1 VRPSSRNYNRDS
13 PVKKILIVDDD
24 ELVARTYQL
33 KLKSCGFDA
42 AIAADGTQGM
52 VKLAEYDPDLVI
64 LDLILPGITGFEVL
78 NLIRKNARFNKLPV
92 LLLSNHYLE
101 TGSNSEIDAGLNRSM
116 VKAETTPTKVVE
128 VITEMLALSERT
140 RTNPLQ
146 RARDRFCDSVIDAIA
161 PMRLALQTIARAQTG
176 DSQAFRVIKG
186 HAETITAAAAEL
198 ALSRISH
205 LTSALAGLS
214 QQLSERPGNSTASTS
229 RTIAGA
235 LDALDQL
242 AKAGLAAENL
252 AAPLG
257 LIVEDERVSQQIVRT
272 ALDRSQI
279 RSIMTASGEFALQ
292 ILELNRFDVIFLDVT
307 LPGINGYQVC
317 TALRKLALHAATP
330 VIFITAL
337 KEFDARAQSILSGAN
352 DLIAKPASVSELA
365 VKALTHVIKGK

>member
-1 VRPSSRNYNRDS
+1 M
-13 PVKKILIVDDD
+13 KQILIIDDD
-24 ELVARTYQL
+24 IIVAKTYEL
-33 KLKSCGFDA
+33 KLKASGFGA
-42 AIAADGTQGM
+42 EIAADGSEGLA
-52 VKLAEYDPDLVI
+52 KLPKFVPDLVV
-64 LDLILPGITGFEVL
+64 LDLMLPGISGFEVL
-78 NLIRKNARFNKLPV
+78 ALIRKDKQFSKLPV

-101 TGSNSEIDAGLNRSM
+101 AGSNEEIAAGLNRSM

-128 VITEMLALSERT
+128 VIHEMLALSERM
-140 RTNPLQ
+140 RSNPLQ
-146 RARDRFCDSVIDAIA
+146 RARDRFCANVMEALG
-161 PMRLALQTIARAQTG
+161 PMRSSLQGIARGA
-176 DSQAFRVIKG
+176 DPEAFRVIKG

-214 QQLSERPGNSTASTS
+214 QQLAERPLNSTASTS

-235 LDALDQL
+235 LDALDHL
-242 AKAGLAAENL
+242 ARAGLAAENM

-279 RSIMTASGEFALQ
+279 RSILTDSGEFALQ
-292 ILELNRFDVIFLDVT
+292 LLELNRFDVIFLDVT

-337 KEFDARAQSILSGAN
+337 KEFEARAQSILSGAN

-365 VKALTHVIKGK
+365 VKGLTHVIKAK